1 MVGTYGGDVWSGRTG
16 GGAVSPFQ
24 EMGGLV
30 EERRCAGLH
39 LEVLDIRIEF
49 LMVWSDAAYR

>member
-1 MVGTYGGDVWSGRTG
+1 MGTYGGDVWSGRTG